1 MFLSLIYPP
10 NGKGCCDE
18 NVILHH
24 EIVKHYL
31 KMIIKSIPKYIRLHN
46 DQNDLPG
53 STIETTNQKINHIMT

>member
-1 MFLSLIYPP
+1 MFLPLIYPP

-46 DQNDLPG
+46 DQNDLMG
-53 STIETTNQKINHIMT
+53 ATI